1 VVVQITQHSFQSRDL
16 VAGNVVLDLV
26 NTVTARNTSPTDWLD
41 GYPRVLEWAR
51 LSNAYDE
58 ADLRRLE
65 RLQSARPVS
74 SRAALRRLRD
84 LREALLEAFTAKI
97 QQRDVTPA
105 ALSRIERDWRAAVTH
120 AQLRR
125 EADRIVPTLS
135 VARSGLE
142 YIRHD
147 LVLKGVELLD
157 SAPVDRTRVCP
168 GDHCGWLF
176 VDRSRGGK
184 RRWCDMATCGNLA
197 KTKKHYERHRR
208 PVGSAAS
215 RPT

>member
-1 VVVQITQHSFQSRDL
+1 MVMQITQHSFEPRDL

-26 NTVTARNTSPTDWLD
+26 NTVTARNTSPIDWLD

-51 LSNAYDE
+51 LSRAFDE
-58 ADLRRLE
+58 QVLRQLDRIQPAHPV
-65 RLQSARPVS
+65 QSRS
-74 SRAALRRLRD
+74 ALRRLRD

-97 QQRDVTPA
+97 QQRDPSPA
-105 ALSRIERDWRAAVTH
+105 ALSRIEQDWKAAVAH
-120 AQLRR
+120 AELRR
-125 EADRIVPTLS
+125 ETDRVIPTLS

-142 YIRHD
+142 YIRYE
-147 LVLKGVELLD
+147 LALKGVELLD

-176 VDRSRGGK
+176 VDRSRGGQ

-197 KTKKHYERHRR
+197 KTRRHYELHRR
-208 PVGSAAS
+208 PNAS
-215 RPT
+215 PGKRLT